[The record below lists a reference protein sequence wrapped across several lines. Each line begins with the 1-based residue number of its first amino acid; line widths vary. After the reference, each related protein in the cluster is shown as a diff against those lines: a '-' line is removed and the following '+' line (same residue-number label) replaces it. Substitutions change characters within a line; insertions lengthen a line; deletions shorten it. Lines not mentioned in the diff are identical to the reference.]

1 MKLCFSDHPDWFS
14 ADMMELFTL
23 FKTSD
28 VYPDQPASETATIL
42 NYKNISWR
50 HSRAGSFVSLLDLNL
65 DGQKRSESKTLTA
78 LKSKVVPLS

>member
-14 ADMMELFTL
+14 ADTMELFTL
-23 FKTSD
+23 SKTSN
-28 VYPDQPASETATIL
+28 VYPDQPASEIATIL

-50 HSRAGSFVSLLDLNL
+50 HSRAGSFVSLLE
-65 DGQKRSESKTLTA
+65 KRSESKTLTA